1 MKKKCFQVLFN
12 RPLQFEDEVIYGFRV
27 PCDER
32 ALHLTNYCVEEV
44 IGKWCFLT
52 KHGGKIEDKTKWID
66 MSGRVYRS
74 GVATRLYSYT
84 AALYT
89 NTYYRID
96 EYWVDDD
103 YDLDDA
109 KITDPTDYFN
119 LRCIMEDEDYKT
131 GYNGWLQVYQ
141 KLLKKFHRLLDV
153 DDKGQDKLDY
163 DEQERANRM
172 SKNRQK

>member
-1 MKKKCFQVLFN
+1 MKKCFQVLFN

-32 ALHLTNYCVEEV
+32 VLRLANYCVEEV

-52 KHGGKIEDKTKWID
+52 KHGGKIQDKTKWVD

-74 GVATRLYSYT
+74 GAATRLYSYT
-84 AALYT
+84 AALNT

-103 YDLDDA
+103 YNLEDA
-109 KITDPTDYFN
+109 KITEQDWFN
-119 LRCIMEDEDYKT
+119 LRCEMEGQDYRT
-131 GYNGWLQVYQ
+131 GCNGWLQSYQ
-141 KLLKKFHRLLDV
+141 KVLSRYQRQLCVADN
-153 DDKGQDKLDY
+153 GIAKLDF
-163 DEQERANRM
+163 DDQEDLMWM
-172 SKNRQK
+172 SKNL